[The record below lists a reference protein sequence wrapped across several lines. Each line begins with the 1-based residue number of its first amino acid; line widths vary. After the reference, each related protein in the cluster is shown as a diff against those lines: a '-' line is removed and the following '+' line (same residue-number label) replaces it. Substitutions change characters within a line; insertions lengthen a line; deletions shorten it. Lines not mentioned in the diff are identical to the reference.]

1 MDTKLQEKLQ
11 LAEKTLSEWSKVSF
25 KDRQELLKNLSK
37 HFRKCGNLQQNRY
50 KRNLQTDSTSTKRG

>member
-37 HFRKCGNLQQNRY
+37 NILENV
-50 KRNLQTDSTSTKRG
+50 